1 MVFVK
6 GGEFTPYQAEEVL
19 LPKVSMQSNSS
30 VSTGITCKRVCVI
43 PYSVPILD
51 KL

>member
-6 GGEFTPYQAEEVL
+6 GGEFTPCQAEEVL
-19 LPKVSMQSNSS
+19 LPKVSMQANSS
-30 VSTGITCKRVCVI
+30 VSTGSACKRVCVI